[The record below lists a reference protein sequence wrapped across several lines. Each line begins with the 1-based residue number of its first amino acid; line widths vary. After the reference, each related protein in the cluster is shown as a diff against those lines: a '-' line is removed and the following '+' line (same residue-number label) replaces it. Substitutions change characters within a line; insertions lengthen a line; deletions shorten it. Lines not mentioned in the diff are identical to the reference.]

1 MQKNI
6 LNFYIVKPLYVTVI
20 TILFIVMTKYCFPQ
34 FYFLWMSQKFINIW
48 RNQMSTK
55 LCILLF
61 FIRLFLLFPQNY
73 ANNLTWVAIYSH
85 FSMNVVWFFLI
96 IWHKKEPYFLI
107 YYYDPIHFFFL
118 KKYDT
123 VVGPKLKLNKLS
135 NIPGWN
141 GSVQHPNPYPSL
153 QHFRS

>member
-85 FSMNVVWFFLI
+85 FSMNVVWFFFNHLTQERTLFFNI
-96 IWHKKEPYFLI
+96 LLRPNSFFLLEKIWHSCWSKIKI
-107 YYYDPIHFFFL
+107 
-118 KKYDT
+118 K
-123 VVGPKLKLNKLS
+123 
-135 NIPGWN
+135 
-141 GSVQHPNPYPSL
+141 
-153 QHFRS
+153 